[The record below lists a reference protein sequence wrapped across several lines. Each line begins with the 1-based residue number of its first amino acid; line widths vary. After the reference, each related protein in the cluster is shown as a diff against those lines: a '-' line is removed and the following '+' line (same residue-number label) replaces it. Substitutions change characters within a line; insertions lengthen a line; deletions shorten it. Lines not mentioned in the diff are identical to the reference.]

1 MVVVVVVVEVS
12 IRCQKTPGG
21 WYTPYTNTP
30 LLLGK
35 HKLAYVNMTS
45 FIKGCSI
52 KYLTT
57 RIELVLPAFFNSKL

>member
-1 MVVVVVVVEVS
+1 M
-12 IRCQKTPGG
+12 
-21 WYTPYTNTP
+21 PYTNTP

-45 FIKGCSI
+45 FIKVCSI